1 MKTLILF
8 SSKYGGAEECAKLL
22 SEKLNGDFN
31 IINLKENKNI
41 EISDY
46 DKIIVGCSIY
56 AGNVQAEVKEF
67 CALNSASL
75 ITKPFGL
82 FLSCMTDN
90 KEEIKP
96 YIQKSFSDELINH
109 ATIVDSLGGVFNFQK
124 MNFFEKQI
132 IKMILKSKHKK
143 GEINVKTDGKT
154 NISTIS
160 NEKILK
166 FANAMNA

>member
-8 SSKYGGAEECAKLL
+8 ASKYGGAEKCANLL
-22 SEKLNGDFN
+22 SEKLNDDFN
-31 IINLKENKNI
+31 IVNLKQTKNI
-41 EISDY
+41 QISDY

-56 AGNVQAEVKEF
+56 AGNVDAEVKDF
-67 CALNSASL
+67 CSLNSDSL
-75 ITKPFGL
+75 ITRPFGL

-90 KEEIKP
+90 KEEIKS
-96 YIQKSFSDELINH
+96 YTQKSFSNELINH
-109 ATIVDSLGGVFNFQK
+109 ATIIDSLGGVFNFQK

-132 IKMILKSKHKK
+132 IKLILNSKYKK
-143 GEINVKTDGKT
+143 GELPIKTDGKT
-154 NISTIS
+154 NVSTIS